1 MMGISFYE
9 AATTMWVCTLFFCVF
24 AFVSREKEK
33 KVFDASQFSS
43 AAFFL
48 LLKKKRAESFRLFGT
63 ENL

>member
-1 MMGISFYE
+1 
-9 AATTMWVCTLFFCVF
+9 MWVCTLFFCVF

-48 LLKKKRAESFRLFGT
+48 LLKKKKEPKVFDYLGPKI
-63 ENL
+63 NL

>member
-1 MMGISFYE
+1 
-9 AATTMWVCTLFFCVF
+9 MWSARCFFVCKT
-24 AFVSREKEK
+24 FVSREKEK

-48 LLKKKRAESFRLFGT
+48 LLKKKRAESFRLFVT

>member
-1 MMGISFYE
+1 
-9 AATTMWVCTLFFCVF
+9 MWSARCFFVCKT
-24 AFVSREKEK
+24 FVSREKEK

-48 LLKKKRAESFRLFGT
+48 LLKKKKSRKFSIIWDRKFVTA

>member
-1 MMGISFYE
+1 
-9 AATTMWVCTLFFCVF
+9 MWVCTLFFCVF